1 MAAINKKKVL
11 TTGKLQKA
19 FKMFD
24 KNNDGFLEASEI
36 REVLGKDSKVNDSTW
51 QKIIKDFDMND
62 DGKVS
67 S

>member
-1 MAAINKKKVL
+1 
-11 TTGKLQKA
+11 
-19 FKMFD
+19 MFD

-51 QKIIKDFDMND
+51 QKIIKEFDMND

-67 S
+67 F